1 MTFNI
6 RDTIMGIY
14 QQTHI
19 TIMTHTK
26 AYLSLEL
33 NRNQV
38 YEIARDIAKS
48 KGITGISKFTKDK
61 LIDFILEH
69 QIEEV
74 KTESSQ
80 TTETTEYITFN
91 SVPSPQEFFNLVT
104 GLDDKLKV
112 HQACN
117 ALLDIFNEKYTV
129 STISKKLSAYRKPFY
144 AFKHSDNSLN
154 ETVETKEGLKTQ
166 HIAGMLLS
174 LSDEQ
179 RKELGIDRE
188 QREQSRAGFTSDGDI
203 REVEKP
209 KTDITAVIK
218 KSCECLHSTDPH
230 TIGVGIVNLTGLRAN
245 EQNQPKRSYPKWG
258 EIIER
263 EMVVLDEYVVGFKG
277 LSKKRDLADTNS
289 FYARVTLAPAQLI
302 VDAQK
307 KFLSSPQVKSIPA
320 DYESYRKGFMDTFN
334 NRFRELFGETL
345 STIEAYDDD
354 GNLTKDNGS
363 SHRGRAFYSCALRA
377 ILKAKGFKDSAA
389 NKYIQLSLAHDK
401 VGITIKYLGRYDE
414 SDFINPIDI
423 DIPTNIKELGKMSTA
438 VIERA
443 KTTDDVTV
451 EPTKETKKVSK
462 DSFNIDA
469 FIDGLDADLQVKF
482 TELMNSE
489 TDLTSAVLSLVKT
502 AQSSATQSTK
512 RNKPSVADEVK
523 QIIAAIMD
531 YNSQQPE
538 NSNCVVPTYTLIN
551 KIAVKTL
558 DKEVARKT
566 VTDVLGELNDDITTR
581 LSHKEITGLDIGK
594 WNGKHHRKDMDS
606 VIDKIIEVLNQQ

>member
-1 MTFNI
+1 M
-6 RDTIMGIY
+6 
-14 QQTHI
+14 
-19 TIMTHTK
+19 HTL
-26 AYLSLEL
+26 AYLQLETTKKE
-33 NRNQV
+33 V
-38 YEIARDIAKS
+38 YEIARSIAAK

-61 LIDFILEH
+61 LINFILEN
-69 QIEEV
+69 QTEEV
-74 KTESSQ
+74 EPESAQ
-80 TTETTEYITFN
+80 TTETTEDISFV
-91 SVPSPQEFFNLVT
+91 SVPSPEEFFNLVT

-144 AFKHSDNSLN
+144 AFKHSNNALN
-154 ETVETKEGLKTQ
+154 ETVETNVGLKTQ

-209 KTDITAVIK
+209 KTDITTVIK

-230 TIGVGIVNLTGLRAN
+230 TIGVGIINLTGLRAN

-258 EIIER
+258 ETIER

-277 LSKKRDLADTNS
+277 LSKKRDLQDTNT

-307 KFLSSPQVKSIPA
+307 RFLSSPQVKSIPA

-345 STIEAYDDD
+345 STVEAYDDN

-443 KTTDDVTV
+443 KTTDKPVDKETV
-451 EPTKETKKVSK
+451 EDTKKPTETKKSSK
-462 DSFNIDA
+462 DSFDIDA
-469 FIDGLDADLQVKF
+469 FTNGLDADLQVKF
-482 TELMNSE
+482 AELMNSE
-489 TDLTSAVLSLVKT
+489 TDLTKAVLSLVKT
-502 AQSSATQSTK
+502 AQSNPNQSTK

-523 QIIAAIMD
+523 EIIAGIMD

-538 NSNCVVPTYTLIN
+538 NTNCVVPTYTLIN

-558 DKEVARKT
+558 EKEVARKT
-566 VTDVLGELNDDITTR
+566 VGDVLEELNNDIATR
-581 LSHKEITGLDIGK
+581 LAHKEITGLDIGK

-606 VIDKIIEVLNQQ
+606 VIDKIVTVLNQQ

>member
-1 MTFNI
+1 
-6 RDTIMGIY
+6 MGVY

-19 TIMTHTK
+19 TIMN
-26 AYLSLEL
+26 YNELSKNKL
-33 NRNQV
+33 
-38 YEIARDIAKS
+38 IAIAKERQIPRYS
-48 KGITGISKFTKDK
+48 VIAKKPGTEELIKLLEQWDMEQSPETTK
-61 LIDFILEH
+61 
-69 QIEEV
+69 
-74 KTESSQ
+74 T
-80 TTETTEYITFN
+80 TTETTEDISFV
-91 SVPSPQEFFNLVT
+91 SVPSPENFYNLVIA
-104 GLDDKLKV
+104 LDDKLKV

-117 ALLDIFNEKYTV
+117 ALLDIFSEKYEV

-144 AFKHSDNSLN
+144 VKHSNNALN
-154 ETVETKEGLKTQ
+154 ETVETKDGLKTQ
-166 HIAGMLLS
+166 HIAGRLLS

-230 TIGVGIVNLTGLRAN
+230 TIGVGIINLTGLRAN

-258 EIIER
+258 ETIER

-277 LSKKRDLADTNS
+277 LSKKRDLQDTNT

-307 KFLSSPQVKSIPA
+307 RFLSSPQVKSIPA

-363 SHRGRAFYSCALRA
+363 SHRGRAFYACALRA
-377 ILKAKGFKDSAA
+377 ILKAKKFKDSAA

-443 KTTDDVTV
+443 KTTDKPVDKETV
-451 EPTKETKKVSK
+451 EDTKKPTETKKSSK
-462 DSFNIDA
+462 DSFDIDA
-469 FIDGLDADLQVKF
+469 FTNGLDADLQVKF
-482 TELMNSE
+482 AELMNSE
-489 TDLTSAVLSLVKT
+489 TDLTSAVLSLINITQST
-502 AQSSATQSTK
+502 AATQSTK
-512 RNKPSVADEVK
+512 RNKPSVADEVRE
-523 QIIAAIMD
+523 IIAGIMD
-531 YNSQQPE
+531 YNSQQTE
-538 NSNCVVPTYTLIN
+538 NTNCVVPTYTLVN
-551 KIAVKTL
+551 KIAIKTL
-558 DKEVARKT
+558 EKEVHRKA
-566 VTDVLGELNDDITTR
+566 VNDVLEELNDDIATR

-594 WNGKHHRKDMDS
+594 WNGKYHRKDMKS
-606 VIDKIIEVLNQQ
+606 VIDKIVTVLNQQ

>member
-1 MTFNI
+1 M
-6 RDTIMGIY
+6 
-14 QQTHI
+14 
-19 TIMTHTK
+19 HTK
-26 AYLSLEL
+26 PYLQLETTKKE
-33 NRNQV
+33 V
-38 YEIARDIAKS
+38 YEIARTIATE

-61 LIDFILEH
+61 LINFILEN
-69 QIEEV
+69 QTQEV
-74 KTESSQ
+74 ETEPTQ
-80 TTETTEYITFN
+80 TTETTEDISFV
-91 SVPSPQEFFNLVT
+91 SVPSPEEFFKLVT

-117 ALLDIFNEKYTV
+117 ALLDIFAKEYTV

-144 AFKHSDNSLN
+144 AFKHSNNSLN

-174 LSDEQ
+174 LSDDQ

-230 TIGVGIVNLTGLRAN
+230 TIGVGIINLTGLRAN

-263 EMVVLDEYVVGFKG
+263 EMVVLDEYVVGFRG
-277 LSKKRDLADTNS
+277 ISKKRDLEDTNS

-307 KFLSSPQVKSIPA
+307 RFLSSPQVKSIPA

-363 SHRGRAFYSCALRA
+363 SHRGRAFYACALRA
-377 ILKAKGFKDSAA
+377 ILKAKKFKDSAA

-443 KTTDDVTV
+443 KTTDKPVDKETV
-451 EPTKETKKVSK
+451 EDTKKPTETKKSSK
-462 DSFNIDA
+462 DSFDIDA
-469 FIDGLDADLQVKF
+469 FTNGLDADLQVKF
-482 TELMNSE
+482 AELMNSE
-489 TDLTSAVLSLVKT
+489 TDLTKAVLSLVKT
-502 AQSSATQSTK
+502 AQSNPNQSTK

-523 QIIAAIMD
+523 EIIAGIMD
-531 YNSQQPE
+531 YNSQQTE
-538 NSNCVVPTYTLIN
+538 NTNCVVPTYTLIN

-558 DKEVARKT
+558 EKEVARKT
-566 VTDVLGELNDDITTR
+566 VGDVLEELNNDIATR
-581 LSHKEITGLDIGK
+581 LAHKEITGLDIGK
-594 WNGKHHRKDMDS
+594 WNGRHHRKDMDS
-606 VIDKIIEVLNQQ
+606 VIDKIVTVLNQQ

>member
-1 MTFNI
+1 
-6 RDTIMGIY
+6 MGIY
-14 QQTHI
+14 QQTHT
-19 TIMTHTK
+19 TIMN
-26 AYLSLEL
+26 YNELSKNKL
-33 NRNQV
+33 
-38 YEIARDIAKS
+38 IAIAKERQIPGYS
-48 KGITGISKFTKDK
+48 VIAKKPGKEELIK
-61 LIDFILEH
+61 LLE
-69 QIEEV
+69 QWDMEQSPE
-74 KTESSQ
+74 
-80 TTETTEYITFN
+80 TTETTETTTETTEDITFV
-91 SVPSPQEFFNLVT
+91 SVPSPEDFFNLVT

-144 AFKHSDNSLN
+144 AFKHSNNALN

-203 REVEKP
+203 KEVEKP

-277 LSKKRDLADTNS
+277 LSKKRDLNDTNS
-289 FYARVTLAPAQLI
+289 FYARVTLAPAKLI

-307 KFLSSPQVKSIPA
+307 RFLSSPQVKSIPA

-345 STIEAYDDD
+345 STVEAYDDD

-377 ILKAKGFKDSAA
+377 ILKTKGFKDSAA

-423 DIPTNIKELGKMSTA
+423 DIPTNIKELGKMNTA

-443 KTTDDVTV
+443 KTTEKPVDKPVDNTTV
-451 EPTKETKKVSK
+451 ETKKSSK
-462 DSFNIDA
+462 DSFDIDA

-482 TELMNSE
+482 GELINSE
-489 TDLTSAVLSLVKT
+489 VDLTSAVLSLIKT
-502 AQSSATQSTK
+502 AQSTDSTQSK

-523 QIIAAIMD
+523 EIIAAIMD

-538 NSNCVVPTYTLIN
+538 NTNCVVPTYTLIN

-606 VIDKIIEVLNQQ
+606 VIDKIIEVINQQ

>member
-1 MTFNI
+1 M
-6 RDTIMGIY
+6 
-14 QQTHI
+14 
-19 TIMTHTK
+19 HTK
-26 AYLSLEL
+26 SYLKLETTKKE
-33 NRNQV
+33 V
-38 YEIARDIAKS
+38 YEIARAIATE

-61 LIDFILEH
+61 LIDFILEN
-69 QIEEV
+69 QTEEV
-74 KTESSQ
+74 KTESTQ
-80 TTETTEYITFN
+80 TTETTEDITFV
-91 SVPSPQEFFNLVT
+91 SVPSPEEFFKLVT

-144 AFKHSDNSLN
+144 TFKHSNNSLN
-154 ETVETKEGLKTQ
+154 ETVETKDGLKTQ

-179 RKELGIDRE
+179 RKELGTDRE

-209 KTDITAVIK
+209 KTDITVVIK

-277 LSKKRDLADTNS
+277 LSKKRDLTDTNS

-307 KFLSSPQVKSIPA
+307 RFLSSTQVKSIPA

-345 STIEAYDDD
+345 STIEAYDDN

-443 KTTDDVTV
+443 KTTDDATV
-451 EPTKETKKVSK
+451 EPIKETKKVSK

-482 TELMNSE
+482 GELMNSE
-489 TDLTSAVLSLVKT
+489 ADLTSAVLSLVKT

-523 QIIAAIMD
+523 EIIAGIMD
-531 YNSQQPE
+531 YNSQQTE
-538 NSNCVVPTYTLIN
+538 NTNCVVPTYTLIN
-551 KIAVKTL
+551 KIAIATL
-558 DKEVARKT
+558 EKEVARKT
-566 VTDVLGELNDDITTR
+566 VGDVLEELNNDIATR
-581 LSHKEITGLDIGK
+581 LAHKEIVGLDVGK

-606 VIDKIIEVLNQQ
+606 VIDKIVTVLNQQ